1 MESNFSQHLRKAR
14 KRRGWSQR
22 ELVDRLRHF
31 PFSLFVGLDVNAL
44 SRWESEKVQPTA
56 ERMVQILRVLENS
69 VDELKTCCFP
79 TKPQLIK
86 RFERYRHGNF
96 GLVPLPEGKGKWR
109 RLNEKGSGRQFLRQ
123 LCSLTEYERFL
134 NGKESTEQW
143 FVGGSA
149 LASLTYRVEGDAF
162 ILMHTESLS
171 YSALLSSIER
181 LIELLYASRARLFL
195 MVAPEKKTVKQ
206 VRVFQLEEVGASTGV
221 YSAGAD
227 YVLGELLTIR
237 SWSHSNRA

>member
-1 MESNFSQHLRKAR
+1 
-14 KRRGWSQR
+14 
-22 ELVDRLRHF
+22 
-31 PFSLFVGLDVNAL
+31 
-44 SRWESEKVQPTA
+44 
-56 ERMVQILRVLENS
+56 
-69 VDELKTCCFP
+69 
-79 TKPQLIK
+79 
-86 RFERYRHGNF
+86 
-96 GLVPLPEGKGKWR
+96 
-109 RLNEKGSGRQFLRQ
+109 
-123 LCSLTEYERFL
+123 
-134 NGKESTEQW
+134 
-143 FVGGSA
+143 
-149 LASLTYRVEGDAF
+149 
-162 ILMHTESLS
+162 MHTESLS